1 MSDSLV
7 AGQLGSLAE
16 DPELA
21 VFDAD
26 GDDLATVDVAAR

>member
-1 MSDSLV
+1 VD
-7 AGQLGSLAE
+7 GQLGCLPQ
-16 DPELA
+16 DPEPA